1 MKGLGTKMIE
11 LMKLPYERD
20 ALAPVITKEMIDFHY
35 GKHHQGYVDNLN
47 KLIKGT
53 AYEDMSLE
61 DIIREA
67 ASQQE
72 YFGDGR
78 PNPLFNNAAQVYNHN
93 LYWESLR
100 PEEPVGSGM
109 STKAEDRINRYYG
122 SVDGLKET
130 IKKSASRHFGSGWV
144 WICEHED
151 ESLFVQDTHDA
162 GTPIVDPL
170 VKPLLVIDVWE
181 HAYYLEYKNDRA
193 AYVDA
198 IWPILNWDNLA

>member
-1 MKGLGTKMIE
+1 MSFE
-11 LMKLPYERD
+11 LMKLPYERN
-20 ALAPVITKEMIDFHY
+20 ALAPIITEEMIDYHY

-47 KLIKGT
+47 KLIKDT

-61 DIIREA
+61 EIIREA

-93 LYWESLR
+93 IYWESLR
-100 PEEPVGSGM
+100 P
-109 STKAEDRINRYYG
+109 KADIEDAAKERIERYYG
-122 SVDGLKET
+122 SVDGFKQT
-130 IKKSASRHFGSGWV
+130 IKQSATKHFGSGWV
-144 WICEHED
+144 WVCEHED
-151 ESLFVQDTHDA
+151 ESLFIRDTHDA
-162 GTPIVDPL
+162 ATPIVDPL

-193 AYVDA
+193 AYIDA